1 MADEKPVVGIIMG
14 SKSDM
19 PAMEPCMQQLDEF
32 GISYEVKV
40 ASAHRVCFH
49 GKRKRPMQAPAT
61 PCRIVLGAAH

>member
-40 ASAHRVCFH
+40 ASAASR
-49 GKRKRPMQAPAT
+49 
-61 PCRIVLGAAH
+61 